1 MNYFYFFLKMR
12 QKIHISVRKYT
23 QIIKKTRT
31 PLCISFF
38 YTIFAPNMKEKYNIR
53 EVFAPKIVAT
63 MRAYTRAQFGQDTLA
78 GIIVGIV
85 AIPLAIAFGIS
96 SGVGPTEGLVT
107 AIIAGLLISVFG
119 GSKVQIGGPTGAFI
133 VIIYGIIQQFGLAGL
148 MIATVMAGILLII
161 MGLARLGSVIKFV
174 PYPVIVGFTAGIA
187 LTIFST
193 QMNDFFGL
201 GLSNVPANFV
211 DKWIFYAQHF
221 HVNGWALGIGLFSLL
236 ICIFMPKITKR
247 VPGSLAAII
256 FATLAVWLLKRYA
269 PESWGAAGVQTIGD
283 LYALPH
289 GIPAPHLPSLEL
301 AEGQS
306 YFGMIRELFPA
317 AFTIAMLGAIESL
330 LSAMVADGVIGDRHN
345 SNTELIAQGI
355 ANVVVPF
362 FGGIPAT
369 GAIARTMTNI
379 NNGGRTPIAGVVH
392 AIVLLLVLLFLGQL
406 VGMIPMSCLAAVLI
420 MVAYSMSGWK
430 TIVGLIKHP
439 NRDLWVLLITF
450 FLTVIFDL
458 TVAIEVGLVLAMV
471 LFLMRTNEQTHI
483 RTLHDE
489 IDPNEDTESNLNLEH
504 LTIPEGV
511 EVYEIDG
518 PYFFGIAN
526 RFDEVM
532 THVSGEKYPVR
543 IIRMRKVPF
552 VDSTAMHNLSMLI
565 QRSHNEGITIILSG
579 VNDHVHKQLLIGG
592 IEQQMDPHN
601 ICANIHFAL
610 RRAGDILEKS
620 ERMKK

>member
-1 MNYFYFFLKMR
+1 MAYHLK
-12 QKIHISVRKYT
+12 
-23 QIIKKTRT
+23 
-31 PLCISFF
+31 
-38 YTIFAPNMKEKYNIR
+38 
-53 EVFAPKIVAT
+53 EVFAPKLLHT
-63 MRAYTRAQFGQDTLA
+63 LRHYSRAQWGQDILA

-107 AIIAGLLISVFG
+107 AIIAGLLIAVLG

-133 VIIYGIIQQFGLAGL
+133 VIIYGIIQQYGLTGL
-148 MIATVMAGILLII
+148 MIATVMAGILLIV
-161 MGLARLGSVIKFV
+161 MGLARFGSVIKFV

-187 LTIFST
+187 VTIFST

-221 HVNGWALGIGLFSLL
+221 TMNGWALAIGLFSLVV
-236 ICIFMPKITKR
+236 CIFMPRITKR
-247 VPGSLAAII
+247 VPGSLAAIVL
-256 FATLAVWLLKRYA
+256 ATLVVWLLKEYA
-269 PESWGAAGVQTIGD
+269 PESWNVAGLQTISD
-283 LYALPH
+283 LYELPH
-289 GIPAPHLPSLEL
+289 GLPAPHMPSLQL
-301 AEGQS
+301 AEGETFFTLIQK
-306 YFGMIRELFPA
+306 LFPS

-330 LSAMVADGVIGDRHN
+330 LSAMVADGVIGDKHN
-345 SNTELIAQGI
+345 SNTELIAQGV

-379 NNGGRTPIAGVVH
+379 NNGGRSPIAGIVH
-392 AIVLLLVLLFLGQL
+392 AVVLLLVLLFLGQL
-406 VGMIPMSCLAAVLI
+406 VGMIPMACLAAVLI

-430 TIVGLIKHP
+430 TIVGTFKHR
-439 NRDLWVLLITF
+439 NRDLWVLLTTF
-450 FLTVIFDL
+450 FLTVLFDL
-458 TVAIEVGLVLAMV
+458 TVAIEVGLLLAMV

-483 RTLHDE
+483 RTLHHE
-489 IDPNEDTESNLNLEH
+489 IDPNEDTDIQLNLEH
-504 LTIPEGV
+504 LTIPDRV

-526 RFDEVM
+526 RFDDIM
-532 THVSGEKYPVR
+532 THVSGENYPIR

-565 QRSHNEGITIILSG
+565 ERSHKEGITIILSG
-579 VNDHVHKQLLIGG
+579 VKTHVLHQLQTGG
-592 IEQQMDPHN
+592 IEQQMNPKN
-601 ICANIHFAL
+601 ICPDIHAALKRANEL
-610 RRAGDILEKS
+610 LTDIS
-620 ERMKK
+620 

>member
-1 MNYFYFFLKMR
+1 MQY
-12 QKIHISVRKYT
+12 S
-23 QIIKKTRT
+23 IK
-31 PLCISFF
+31 
-38 YTIFAPNMKEKYNIR
+38 
-53 EVFAPKIVAT
+53 EVFAPKLFGT
-63 MRAYTRAQFGQDTLA
+63 LRRYSRAQFGQDALA
-78 GIIVGIV
+78 GVIVGIV

-96 SGVGPTEGLVT
+96 SGVGPTEGLIT

-133 VIIYGIIQQFGLAGL
+133 VIIYGIIQQFGLSGL
-148 MIATVMAGILLII
+148 MMATVMAGILLIL
-161 MGLARLGSVIKFV
+161 MGFARFGSVIKFV

-201 GLSNVPANFV
+201 GLSGVPANFV

-221 HVNGWALGIGLFSLL
+221 SINWWALGIGLFSLAV
-236 ICIFMPKITKR
+236 CIGMPYLTKR
-247 VPGSLAAII
+247 IPGSLIAII
-256 FATLAVWLLKRYA
+256 LATFVVWLLKTYA
-269 PESWGAAGVQTIGD
+269 PASWGLAGLQTISD
-283 LYALPH
+283 LYELPH
-289 GIPAPHLPSLEL
+289 GVPAPHMPSLEL
-301 AEGQS
+301 AEGETFFTMVQK
-306 YFGMIRELFPA
+306 LFPS

-345 SNTELIAQGI
+345 SNTELIAQGV

-379 NNGGRTPIAGVVH
+379 NNGGRTPVASIIH
-392 AIVLLLVLLFLGQL
+392 AVVLLLVLLFMGQL

-430 TIVGLIKHP
+430 TIRGLIKHP

-450 FLTVIFDL
+450 FLTVVFDL
-458 TVAIEVGLVLAMV
+458 TIAIEVGLLLALV

-483 RTLHDE
+483 RTLHKE
-489 IDPNEDTESNLNLEH
+489 IDPNEDTDVQSNLEH
-504 LTIPEGV
+504 LIIPEGV

-526 RFDEVM
+526 RFDEIM
-532 THVSGEKYPVR
+532 LHVSGKEYPIR

-552 VDSTAMHNLSMLI
+552 VDSTAMHNLATLI
-565 QRSHNEGITIILSG
+565 ERSHKEGITIILSG
-579 VNDHVHKQLLIGG
+579 VKTHVLHQLQTGG
-592 IEQQMDPHN
+592 IEQMMNPDN
-601 ICANIHFAL
+601 ICPNIHVAL
-610 RRAGDILEKS
+610 KRAEYLLKNA
-620 ERMKK
+620 